1 MKAYEFPAEVN
12 ADGKIRLPE
21 IILKRI
27 PNDQTIRV
35 IIFISEADDEEK
47 QMWSKVTAEQFL
59 AGYSESDSIYDTL

>member
-12 ADGKIRLPE
+12 ADGKINLPE

-35 IIFISEADDEEK
+35 IIFISETDDEEN
-47 QMWSKVTAEQFL
+47 QIWSKITAEQFL
-59 AGYSESDSIYDTL
+59 AGYSESDSIYDKV

>member
-12 ADGKIRLPE
+12 ADGKVNLPE